1 MSFVIHKLGLAD
13 NFKSTRHRAA
23 RPHFGR
29 GGIQVPNPEGT
40 ADMSSFMKHARDVA
54 AGKGLQNDQTVSP
67 EQPPHTPQV
76 TPLEV
81 LCLAIAIFVLA
92 CILGFIVLIGIK
104 TRRSRAQH
112 EANSF
117 PKSNGR
123 ERWDSHDTTQ
133 VFINGVQR
141 RSDSV
146 AGQER
151 NELRLLE
158 RDDTASLAPKHVFR
172 PWRDPANER
181 TGGIGKFDGTSTGLS
196 NDTSR
201 ESEQHSMADTQGSI
215 GSNAECLPAHC
226 SRRPSRRFDEQ
237 GVNGGSGPTPHP

>member
-13 NFKSTRHRAA
+13 NFQPTRHRAA

-29 GGIQVPNPEGT
+29 GGFQLPNPGGT

-54 AGKGLQNDQTVSP
+54 AGNGLQSDHTGSP
-67 EQPPHTPQV
+67 EQAPNAPRA

-117 PKSNGR
+117 PESNGR
-123 ERWDSHDTTQ
+123 VRWNSHDTTQ

-146 AGQER
+146 AGHGR
-151 NELRLLE
+151 NELHLLE
-158 RDDTASLAPKHVFR
+158 RDDTASLAPKHIFR
-172 PWRDPANER
+172 P
-181 TGGIGKFDGTSTGLS
+181 
-196 NDTSR
+196 
-201 ESEQHSMADTQGSI
+201 
-215 GSNAECLPAHC
+215 
-226 SRRPSRRFDEQ
+226 
-237 GVNGGSGPTPHP
+237 

>member
-1 MSFVIHKLGLAD
+1 
-13 NFKSTRHRAA
+13 
-23 RPHFGR
+23 
-29 GGIQVPNPEGT
+29 
-40 ADMSSFMKHARDVA
+40 MSSFMKQARDVA
-54 AGKGLQNDQTVSP
+54 AGKGLQIDHTVSP
-67 EQPPHTPQV
+67 EQSPHAPQT

-104 TRRSRAQH
+104 TRRSHAQH

-117 PKSNGR
+117 PESNGR

-146 AGQER
+146 AGQEK

-158 RDDTASLAPKHVFR
+158 RDDTASLAPKHIFR
-172 PWRDPANER
+172 PWRDPADER
-181 TGGIGKFDGTSTGLS
+181 NGGIGKFDGTSTGLS
-196 NDTSR
+196 NDTPR
-201 ESEQHSMADTQGSI
+201 ELEQHSTADIQGLI
-215 GSNAECLPAHC
+215 RSNDECLPANC
-226 SRRPSRRFDEQ
+226 GRRPSRRFDEQ
-237 GVNGGSGPTPHP
+237 GVNGGSGPTTHP

>member
-13 NFKSTRHRAA
+13 NFKPTRQRAA

-29 GGIQVPNPEGT
+29 GGIQVPNPGGT

-123 ERWDSHDTTQ
+123 ERWDAHDTTQ

-151 NELRLLE
+151 NELSLLE
-158 RDDTASLAPKHVFR
+158 RDDTASLAPKHIFR
-172 PWRDPANER
+172 PWRDPADER
-181 TGGIGKFDGTSTGLS
+181 TSGIGKFDGTSTGLS
-196 NDTSR
+196 NDTAR
-201 ESEQHSMADTQGSI
+201 ELEQHSMADTQGSI

-226 SRRPSRRFDEQ
+226 GRRPSRRFDEQ